1 MLNSIKK
8 IFENDKSDVSL
19 GIIINMEDKTETFI
33 IGSTSSLKIW
43 AENKFPDILP
53 VNTIKHTNELGSVI
67 KSINKLIRF
76 KRETDAFLEDYEQL
90 CNIEVYCA
98 ESYNEKLESL
108 AANYETG
115 DHVNMCLNL
124 IILNTYNK
132 CISER
137 RKFNDPRNLLK
148 NRVQLMKE
156 AEKHINLF
164 KANTDKHM
172 SILSTLRN
180 KKSFDLSAAINEN
193 ADSFYNT
200 SVLKAVGADGNRKTM
215 YLCDINSQECL
226 MTFLEMYADVLGTY
240 GLEIT
245 NCEICG
251 SLMVTKVSKPSFT
264 CTRADCRKKYHNKIN
279 SACRR
284 ATYKNPIEK
293 AYLAFTGA
301 CRTYR
306 KKLLRSETAISIYDK
321 KYDEIREAVLAKK
334 NALPKKSNSEI
345 IENFKLYCDKE
356 KDQLRE
362 FSNDLKKKYINPNNS

>member
-33 IGSTSSLKIW
+33 IGSTSTLKFW
-43 AENKFPDILP
+43 AENKFPDVLP
-53 VNTIKHTNELGSVI
+53 TNTIKHTNELGSVI

-76 KRETDAFLEDYEQL
+76 KRETDAFLEDYEKL

-98 ESYNEKLESL
+98 ESYNDKLESL

-115 DHVNMCLNL
+115 DHVNMFLNL

-156 AEKHINLF
+156 AEKHINIF

-172 SILSTLRN
+172 SVLSTLRN
-180 KKSFDLSAAINEN
+180 KKHFDLSGAINEN

-215 YLCDINSQECL
+215 YLCDINSQEGL

-251 SLMVTKVSKPSFT
+251 SLMVTKVSKPSLT
-264 CTRADCRKKYHNKIN
+264 CSRADCRKKYHNRVN

-293 AYLAFTGA
+293 DYLAFTGA

-306 KKLLRSETAISIYDK
+306 KKLLRSKNAISIYDK
-321 KYDEIREAVLAKK
+321 KYDEVREAVLAKK
-334 NALPKKSNSEI
+334 NALPKKANSEI

-356 KDQLRE
+356 KDRLRE
-362 FSNDLKKKYINPNNS
+362 FSNDLKKKYIKTE

>member
-1 MLNSIKK
+1 MLNNIKK
-8 IFENDKSDVSL
+8 IFESDRADVSL
-19 GIIINMEDKTETFI
+19 GLIINMEDKTETFI
-33 IGSTSSLKIW
+33 IGSTSNLKSW
-43 AENKFPDILP
+43 AENKFPDVLP
-53 VNTIKHTNELGSVI
+53 TNTIKHTNELGSVI

-98 ESYNEKLESL
+98 ESYNNKLESL
-108 AANYETG
+108 AVNYENG
-115 DHVNMCLNL
+115 DHVNMFLNL
-124 IILNTYNK
+124 IILNTYNQ
-132 CISER
+132 CVSAR
-137 RKFNDPRNLLK
+137 RKFNNPKNILK
-148 NRVQLMKE
+148 INAPKIKE

-172 SILSTLRN
+172 SVLSMLRN
-180 KKSFDLSAAINEN
+180 KKHFDLSGAINEN

-215 YLCDINSQECL
+215 YLCDINTQEGL

-251 SLMVTKVSKPSFT
+251 SLMVTNVSKPSLT
-264 CTRADCRKKYHNKIN
+264 CSRADCRKKYHNKVN
-279 SACRR
+279 SDCRR
-284 ATYKNPIEK
+284 ASYKNPIEK

-306 KKLLRSETAISIYDK
+306 KKLLRSETAISLYDK
-321 KYDEIREAVLAKK
+321 KYDEIREAVLTKK

-362 FSNDLKKKYINPNNS
+362 FSNDLKKKYIMSE

>member
-1 MLNSIKK
+1 
-8 IFENDKSDVSL
+8 
-19 GIIINMEDKTETFI
+19 MEDKTETFI
-33 IGSTSSLKIW
+33 IGSTSNLKDW
-43 AENKFPDILP
+43 AENKFPDVQP
-53 VNTIKHTNELGSVI
+53 PNTIKHTNELGSVI

-90 CNIEVYCA
+90 CNMEVYCA
-98 ESYNEKLESL
+98 ESYNGKLESL
-108 AANYETG
+108 ASNYETG
-115 DHVNMCLNL
+115 DHVNMFLNL
-124 IILNTYNK
+124 IILNTYNQ
-132 CISER
+132 CVSAR

-156 AEKHINLF
+156 AEKHINVF

-180 KKSFDLSAAINEN
+180 KKHFDLSSAINDN

-215 YLCDINSQECL
+215 YLCDINSQEGL

-264 CTRADCRKKYHNKIN
+264 CSRAECRKKYHNRVN

-284 ATYKNPIEK
+284 ATYKSPIEK

-321 KYDEIREAVLAKK
+321 KYDEVREAVLAKK
-334 NALPKKSNSEI
+334 NALPKKADLEAA
-345 IENFKLYCDKE
+345 EDFKLYCDKE
-356 KDQLRE
+356 KDRLRE
-362 FSNDLKKKYINPNNS
+362 FSDDLKKEYIKAE

>member
-8 IFENDKSDVSL
+8 IFESDKADASL
-19 GIIINMEDKTETFI
+19 GLIINMEDKTETLI
-33 IGSTSSLKIW
+33 IGSTSNLKAW
-43 AENKFPDILP
+43 AENKFPDVLP
-53 VNTIKHTNELGSVI
+53 PNTIKHNNELGSVI
-67 KSINKLIRF
+67 KNINKLIHF
-76 KRETDAFLEDYEQL
+76 KRETDAFLADYEQL

-98 ESYNEKLESL
+98 ESYNGKLESL

-115 DHVNMCLNL
+115 DHVNMFLNL

-156 AEKHINLF
+156 AEKHIKNF
-164 KANTDKHM
+164 IANTDKHM
-172 SILSTLRN
+172 SVLSTLRN
-180 KKSFDLSAAINEN
+180 KKHFDLSAVINDN

-215 YLCDINSQECL
+215 YLCDINSQEGL
-226 MTFLEMYADVLGTY
+226 ITFLEMYADVLGAY

-251 SLMVTKVSKPSFT
+251 SLMVTKVSKPSLT
-264 CTRADCRKKYHNKIN
+264 CSRADCRKKYHNKVN
-279 SACRR
+279 SDCRR

-293 AYLAFTGA
+293 TYLAFTGA

-306 KKLLRSETAISIYDK
+306 KKLLRSETAITLYDK
-321 KYDEIREAVLAKK
+321 KYDEVREAVLAKK
-334 NALPKKSNSEI
+334 NALPKKADLEAA
-345 IENFKLYCDKE
+345 EDFKLYCNKE

-362 FSNDLKKKYINPNNS
+362 FSNDLKNEYIKAE

>member
-8 IFENDKSDVSL
+8 IFESDKSDVSFGL
-19 GIIINMEDKTETFI
+19 IINMEDKTETFI
-33 IGSTSSLKIW
+33 IGNTSSLKSW
-43 AENKFPDILP
+43 AENKFPDVLP
-53 VNTIKHTNELGSVI
+53 TNTIKHTNELGSVI
-67 KSINKLIRF
+67 KNINKLIRF

-98 ESYNEKLESL
+98 ESYNDKLESL

-115 DHVNMCLNL
+115 DHVNMFLNL
-124 IILNTYNK
+124 IILNTYNQ
-132 CISER
+132 CVSAR
-137 RKFNDPRNLLK
+137 RKFNNLK
-148 NRVQLMKE
+148 NILTINAPKIKE
-156 AEKHINLF
+156 AEKHINLV

-172 SILSTLRN
+172 TILSTLRN
-180 KKSFDLSAAINEN
+180 KKHFDISGAIKEN

-215 YLCDINSQECL
+215 YLCDINSQEGL

-251 SLMVTKVSKPSFT
+251 RLMVTKVSKPSLT
-264 CTRADCRKKYHNKIN
+264 CSRADCRKKYHNKVN
-279 SACRR
+279 SDCRR

-306 KKLLRSETAISIYDK
+306 KKLLRSETAITLYDK

-334 NALPKKSNSEI
+334 NALPKKANSEI

-362 FSNDLKKKYINPNNS
+362 FSNDLKKEYTKAE